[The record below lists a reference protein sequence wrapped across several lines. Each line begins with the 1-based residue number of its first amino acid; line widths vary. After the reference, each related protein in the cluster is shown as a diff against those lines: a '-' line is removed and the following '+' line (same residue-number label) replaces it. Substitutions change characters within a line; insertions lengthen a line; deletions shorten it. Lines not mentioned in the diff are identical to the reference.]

1 MMDYGLSH
9 STINNIATIMQQYP
23 VIESAI
29 LYGSRA
35 KGTFKSTSDIDIVL
49 KGEDVNLN
57 TLSSVSIMLDDLLLP
72 NKFDLSIYHH
82 IKNKELSD
90 HISRVGKTL
99 YHIAS

>member
-1 MMDYGLSH
+1 MDYGLSQN
-9 STINNIATIMQQYP
+9 TINNIVNIMQQYP
-23 VIESAI
+23 AIETAI

-49 KGEDVNLN
+49 KGEDVNLT
-57 TLSSVSIMLDDLLLP
+57 TLSSVSIKLDDLLLP

-82 IKNKELSD
+82 IDNQELSD

-99 YHIAS
+99 YHVAS

>member
-1 MMDYGLSH
+1 MINYGLPLG
-9 STINNIATIMQQYP
+9 TIDKIITIMQRYP
-23 VIESAI
+23 AIKSAI

-35 KGTFKSTSDIDIVL
+35 KGTFKPTSDIDIVL

-82 IKNKELSD
+82 IDNQELSD

-99 YHIAS
+99 YHVAS